1 MALVKQEYTDRET
14 IITAKNM
21 NDIQDA
27 ILALEEGL
35 FAVEDDRSGEAI
47 TITDAAQRG
56 FRSLKVYGKTTQA
69 GIPSLDTPVALVS
82 IAAGESISIHVTGK
96 NLFTGWIVGGI
107 NADTGADDVYTY
119 RRRTEYLPVPADAT
133 EISVSGIPAELYNL
147 FAFYDANKA
156 FLSRSVATRVS
167 GRTVEIPEGS
177 RYFRLTVYATS
188 TDSDTILQA
197 DALASATMLVTG
209 KIAAHE
215 QARQIQA
222 ATFLTPNGL
231 HGIPVSF
238 GGNYTDANGQQWICD
253 EIDLKRGVYV
263 KRVGSVVL
271 NGSEIWYYQES
282 NDYFY
287 TRILDR
293 RPATNVLCDKLS
305 HTPLTNVGAP
315 GWWADNADNQFFA
328 VTGISAA
335 GIATTVEEF
344 KAYIAG
350 NNLSL
355 EYVLQNPV
363 ETPLS
368 AEDIAAYAALH
379 TYKDYSKVSNDRFA
393 YMELEYIVDAKK
405 YIDGLFA
412 GAIVP
417 ATVE

>member
-27 ILALEEGL
+27 ILELEEGL
-35 FAVEDDRSGEAI
+35 FAVEDDRGGEAI

-82 IAAGESISIHVTGK
+82 LAAGESISIHVSGK
-96 NLFTGWIVGGI
+96 NLFTGWIIGGI
-107 NADTGADDVYTY
+107 NADTGDDDAYTY

-156 FLSRSVATRVS
+156 FINRSVATRAS

-177 RYFRLTVYATS
+177 RYFRFTVYATS
-188 TDSDTILQA
+188 TDSDTILEA
-197 DALASATMLVTG
+197 DAMAGATMLVTG
-209 KIAAHE
+209 KMVAHE
-215 QARQIQA
+215 RARPIQA

-231 HGIPVSF
+231 HGVPVSF

-253 EIDLKRGVYV
+253 EIDFEKGVFV

-293 RPATNVLCDKLS
+293 QPATNVLCDKLS

-315 GWWADNADNQFFA
+315 GWWADNASNQFFA

-335 GIATTVEEF
+335 GIATTVDEF

-350 NNLSL
+350 NHLSL
-355 EYVLQNPV
+355 DYVLQSPV
-363 ETPLS
+363 ETPLT
-368 AEDIAAYAALH
+368 AEDLAAYAALH
-379 TYKDYSKVSNDRFA
+379 TYKDYAKVSNDRFA
-393 YMELEYIVDAKK
+393 YMELEYVMDAKK

-412 GAIVP
+412 GSIVP